1 MTDNTKPTTDKSI
14 GSEPFEFFHGEPYV
28 NPRKLL
34 MDDDIHDE
42 IEESKPLEE
51 STEKQVKHRIEEV
64 EYESAPETIDI
75 RKQNKMLLTK
85 KTEITKDIIFL
96 DFDGI
101 FRHCNIKVLLHH
113 GFVQNITLGFQISW
127 KNGLKLII
135 FVLPLSIQM
144 QLEL

>member
-1 MTDNTKPTTDKSI
+1 MTDNTKPTTDKLI
-14 GSEPFEFFHGEPYV
+14 GSEPFEFFSFEIKQQPYV

-75 RKQNKMLLTK
+75 RKQNKMLLSK

-101 FRHCNIKVLLHH
+101 KRINSPSRSSCTMVSFRTSHW
-113 GFVQNITLGFQISW
+113 TSRSLG
-127 KNGLKLII
+127 KM
-135 FVLPLSIQM
+135 V
-144 QLEL
+144 